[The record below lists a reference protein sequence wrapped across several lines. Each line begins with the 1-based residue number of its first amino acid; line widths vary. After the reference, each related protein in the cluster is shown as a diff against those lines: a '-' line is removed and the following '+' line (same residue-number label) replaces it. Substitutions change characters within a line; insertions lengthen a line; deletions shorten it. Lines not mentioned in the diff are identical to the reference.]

1 MPLKTPAFWYAPPGM
16 ASRLLS
22 PAGRLFAAVGRARR
36 ASAHPEPAGV
46 PVICIGNLVAGGAGK
61 TPVALAVSALLGTRE
76 VRFLTRGYGGR
87 EKGPVLVDLAGH
99 DAAAVGDEALLLAQ
113 ARPTW
118 VARDRLAG
126 ARSAAATGAEI
137 IVMDDGFQNA
147 RLEKD
152 LSILVVD
159 GGAGFGNGHTIPAGP
174 LREPVDSGLARADAV
189 VVLGRDTA
197 GVARRVGGRLP
208 LLQARL
214 EPDPATARALRGQ
227 PVVAFAGIG
236 RPAKFFRTLD
246 DMGARIVGR
255 VAFADH
261 HPYLP
266 DEVMRLVEHAAGLGA
281 SLVTT
286 AKDAVRLPPDAR
298 AMVRV
303 VPVSV
308 VWDDPSAPALLLSR
322 YAPSPIPSAVPDVH

>member
-1 MPLKTPAFWYAPPGM
+1 MPLKTPAFWYAPPGP
-16 ASRLLS
+16 AARLLA
-22 PAGRLFAAVGRARR
+22 PAGRLFSAVGRVRR
-36 ASAHPEPAGV
+36 ASARPEHPGI

-61 TPVALAVSALLGTRE
+61 TPVALAVSALLGTRD
-76 VRFLTRGYGGR
+76 VQFLTRGYGGR
-87 EKGPVLVDLAGH
+87 EKGPVLVDLSGH

-118 VARDRLAG
+118 VARDRVAG
-126 ARSAAATGAEI
+126 ARSAAAAGAGI

-147 RLEKD
+147 RLRKD

-197 GVARRVGGRLP
+197 GVARRVGDRLP

-236 RPAKFFRTLD
+236 RPAKFFETLD
-246 DMGARIVGR
+246 GMGARLVGR
-255 VAFADH
+255 IAFADH

-308 VWDDPSAPALLLSR
+308 VWDDPSAAGRLLSR
-322 YAPSPIPSAVPDVH
+322 YVSSPIPSANTDGH

>member
-1 MPLKTPAFWYAPPGM
+1 MKTPAFWYAPPG
-16 ASRLLS
+16 AAARLLS
-22 PAGRLFAAVGRARR
+22 PAGRLFAAIGRVRR
-36 ASAHPEPAGV
+36 ASARPEHPGV
-46 PVICIGNLVAGGAGK
+46 PVICVGNLVAGGAGK
-61 TPVALAVSALLGTRE
+61 TPVALAVAAALGSRG
-76 VRFLTRGYGGR
+76 VHFLTRGYGGR
-87 EKGPVLVDLAGH
+87 EKGPVLVDPASH

-118 VARDRLAG
+118 VARDRVAG
-126 ARSAAATGAEI
+126 ARSAAGAGAEA

-147 RLEKD
+147 RLGKD

-174 LREPVDSGLARADAV
+174 LREPVDVGLARADAV

-197 GVARRVGGRLP
+197 GVAQRIGDRLP
-208 LLQARL
+208 VLQARL
-214 EPDPATARALRGQ
+214 TPDPATARALRGQ
-227 PVVAFAGIG
+227 RVVAFAGIG
-236 RPAKFFRTLD
+236 RPAKFFETLG
-246 DMGARIVGR
+246 DMGAHLVGR

-298 AMVRV
+298 SMVRV

-308 VWDDPSAPALLLSR
+308 VWDDPAALGRLLSS
-322 YAPSPIPSAVPDVH
+322 YAPSPIPPATPHGH

>member
-1 MPLKTPAFWYAPPGM
+1 MKTPAFWYAPPGM
-16 ASRLLS
+16 AARLLS
-22 PAGRLFAAVGRARR
+22 PAGRLFAAIGRVRR
-36 ASAHPEPAGV
+36 ASAHKEHTGV
-46 PVICIGNLVAGGAGK
+46 PVICVGNLVAGGAGK
-61 TPVALAVSALLGTRE
+61 TPVALAVAAALGSRG
-76 VRFLTRGYGGR
+76 VHFLTRGYGGR
-87 EKGPVLVDLAGH
+87 EKGPLLVDPAGH
-99 DAAAVGDEALLLAQ
+99 DAASVGDEALLLAR

-118 VARDRLAG
+118 VARDRVAG
-126 ARSAAATGAEI
+126 ARSAAAAGAEI

-147 RLEKD
+147 RLGKD

-174 LREPVDSGLARADAV
+174 LREPVDIGLARADAV

-197 GVARRVGGRLP
+197 GVAQRVGSRLP
-208 LLQARL
+208 LLRARL
-214 EPDPATARALRGQ
+214 TPDPAAARALRGQ
-227 PVVAFAGIG
+227 RVVAFAGIG
-236 RPAKFFRTLD
+236 RPAKFFETLD
-246 DMGARIVGR
+246 DMGAHLVGR
-255 VAFADH
+255 IAFADH

-308 VWDDPSAPALLLSR
+308 VWDDPSALDHLLAPCASLYASSC
-322 YAPSPIPSAVPDVH
+322 APSPHGP